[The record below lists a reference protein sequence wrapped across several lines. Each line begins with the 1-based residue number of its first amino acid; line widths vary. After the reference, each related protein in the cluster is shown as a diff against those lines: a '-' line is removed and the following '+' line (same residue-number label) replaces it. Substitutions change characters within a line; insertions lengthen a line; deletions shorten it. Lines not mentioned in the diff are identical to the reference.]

1 MARTRLNTRGGPGHP
16 QPQDATTRAETIGAT
31 EDPAMAESTNART
44 SGGRFVKGASG
55 NTRGRPPKP
64 KPAPDALLAQI
75 LDEEV
80 PNNAPGQPARISIRE
95 ALVRMLCVRGFKD
108 PRIALT
114 LLKLDA
120 MSRETSKGDA
130 GGEIGALLAQEED
143 ALEAYL
149 ARELRRSRRT
159 QSEESAL

>member
-1 MARTRLNTRGGPGHP
+1 MARTRLDTGGSSGRLH
-16 QPQDATTRAETIGAT
+16 PQDAPTRAETIGAVV
-31 EDPAMAESTNART
+31 DPAMTEPTSTRT
-44 SGGRFVKGASG
+44 PGGRFVKGASG
-55 NTRGRPPKP
+55 NMRGRPPKP

-95 ALVRMLCVRGFKD
+95 ALLRMLCARGFKD
-108 PRIALT
+108 PRIALM

-130 GGEIGALLAQEED
+130 SGEIGALLAQEEEV
-143 ALEAYL
+143 LESYL
-149 ARELRRSRRT
+149 ARELRRSRSAR
-159 QSEESAL
+159 SDEEVS

>member
-1 MARTRLNTRGGPGHP
+1 MARTRLHTRGGTSRPDPH
-16 QPQDATTRAETIGAT
+16 DAPDCADPIGAT
-31 EDPAMAESTNART
+31 NDSAMAESTNTRT

-64 KPAPDALLAQI
+64 KPKPDALLAQI

-80 PNNAPGQPARISIRE
+80 PNNAPGQRARISIRE
-95 ALVRMLCVRGFKD
+95 ALMRSLCARGFKD

-120 MSRETSKGDA
+120 MSRDTSKGDA
-130 GGEIGALLAQEED
+130 SGEIGALLAQEEE

-149 ARELRRSRRT
+149 ARELRRARRAR
-159 QSEESAL
+159 SEEEVS